1 MACAGLFGVAG
12 APSSVDGKLLDS
24 RYFHM
29 QRIALTG
36 ALVFAAALSL
46 AAQKGE
52 ILEQILVKVNGDII
66 TKTELEQRQIAALR
80 QRDPSFR
87 PATDADLQKALAEIT
102 PDVIV
107 NAVDEM
113 LLVQRGRELGYTLTS
128 ERFNSIVENIK
139 KENKIET
146 DEQFQAA
153 LKQENL
159 TIDDLRRQIERQMLI
174 SQVQQVEV
182 AGKIA
187 VSEDEVKKFYEE
199 NRASFTSQPQITLR
213 EILVAVAASD
223 KGVNVAEDDQA
234 KAKAD
239 EIHKRLTSGEPFAR
253 LASDLSDSG
262 SKANGG
268 LIGPILRTDLSPEL
282 LKEIDPLKVG
292 ELTRVLR
299 TARGYQIIKLEARTE
314 QKVKTLDEARSE
326 IADRLAG
333 NKQRGH
339 LLTYLRQ
346 LRGQAIIDWKNDEIK
361 KAYDLGVQQ
370 QQQQQSDVP

>member
-1 MACAGLFGVAG
+1 MRRA
-12 APSSVDGKLLDS
+12 
-24 RYFHM
+24 
-29 QRIALTG
+29 ALTG
-36 ALVFAAALSL
+36 VVVVSAVIGL

-80 QRDPSFR
+80 QKDPNFR
-87 PATDADLQKALAEIT
+87 PGTDAELQKALVEVT

-107 NAVDEM
+107 NAIDEM
-113 LLVQRGRELGYTLTS
+113 LLVQRGRELGYTLTG

-159 TIDDLRRQIERQMLI
+159 TLEDLRRQIERQMLI

-187 VSEDEVKKFYEE
+187 VSEEEVKKYFEE
-199 NRASFTSQPQITLR
+199 NRETFTTQPQITLR
-213 EILVAVAASD
+213 EILVAVPTTE
-223 KGVNVAEDDQA
+223 KGVNVGVDDAA
-234 KAKAD
+234 KAKA
-239 EIHKRLTSGEPFAR
+239 EELRTRLQAGEPFAQ
-253 LASDLSDSG
+253 LASDFSDSG

-268 LIGPILRTDLSPEL
+268 LIGPIARTDLSPDL

-299 TARGYQIIKLEARTE
+299 TTRGYQLIKLESRTE
-314 QKVKTLDEARSE
+314 QKVKTLDEARAE
-326 IADRLAG
+326 IADRLAA

-339 LLTYLRQ
+339 MLTYLRQ
-346 LRGQAIIDWKNDEIK
+346 LRAQAIIDWKNEEIK

-370 QQQQQSDVP
+370 QQKLQQSDVP